1 MLLYAVTDRAWTGRQ
16 TLYEQVERALQGGAT
31 CIQLREKELDD
42 KAFLAEALELKALC
56 HSYQVPLII
65 NDNVTVALQCGAD
78 GIHVGQHDRAARD
91 VRRLAGSQMILGV
104 SAQTW

>member
-1 MLLYAVTDRAWTGRQ
+1 MNRWNALSRA
-16 TLYEQVERALQGGAT
+16 GAT

-78 GIHVGQHDRAARD
+78 GIHVGQQTGPPATCAVWLAAR
-91 VRRLAGSQMILGV
+91 
-104 SAQTW
+104 